1 MKNQLLTLFEHY
13 RNDIIKALFEIVKK
27 CPNKSIMLNEN
38 PVELKIE
45 AEEQIFQYRY
55 KMLSIQN
62 DILSIHYISGRGQNP
77 SEYENC
83 VDDILLFSL
92 DEIFSIVNHMKD

>member
-1 MKNQLLTLFEHY
+1 MKNQLLTKFGHY
-13 RNDIIKALFEIVKK
+13 RNDIIKNLFEIVKK

-45 AEEQIFQYRY
+45 TEGQIFQYNY
-55 KMLSIQN
+55 KMLSIQ
-62 DILSIHYISGRGQNP
+62 DDVLLVHYISGEGQNP

-83 VDDILLFSL
+83 VDDVSLFSL
-92 DEIFSIVNHMKD
+92 DEMFSIANCMKD